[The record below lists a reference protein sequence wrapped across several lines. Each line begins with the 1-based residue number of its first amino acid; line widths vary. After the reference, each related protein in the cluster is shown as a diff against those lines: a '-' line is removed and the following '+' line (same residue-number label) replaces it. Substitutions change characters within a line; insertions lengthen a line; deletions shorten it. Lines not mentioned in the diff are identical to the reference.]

1 MRKGIGIYFFIFIF
15 VISSFQAPLWA
26 QSTQLKPDSQSEFQQ
41 AVELYKSNRFVA
53 AQQVLSALQSNPL
66 NNALKREVDFY
77 SAMTALKLDTKDAFY
92 QAEKFK
98 KSHRVYSRMAELDLL
113 LADYQFEHSRFRQAI
128 PLYQSIQISALNQS
142 DKDKFNFRLG
152 YCYFYTNQ
160 LDKANIYLYKV
171 KDSKS
176 KYAPAATYYY
186 GHIAYQEK
194 KYTTAL
200 KAFKQIKNSP
210 MFKDIVPYYIVQIAF
225 KQEQYQSVAND
236 APALYAKVSDKRK
249 PEIAQ
254 ILGVSLFKIE
264 EYSKAIEYLEH
275 YRQAAGRDFTR
286 ADYYQLA
293 FAYMKSEEFQ
303 QAIRYFEK
311 VKIQEDALSQNA
323 FYNVGASYLKMGQKQ
338 FAGEAFYRAYQLPFD
353 KRLQEDAMFNF
364 AKVSYELS
372 NDPYNKAIKALLE
385 FMTNYPNS
393 DRIGDANEYLV
404 NLFLSAK
411 NYKGALEEIERIPN
425 KNNQLLAAYQ
435 KITYNRAI
443 ELFRERNYPQVLDLL
458 KKSSTYNYDKLTRIK
473 AQYWLAETHY
483 QTRNYKMAIQILK
496 ELKRNGFSRQLN
508 NYTLI
513 DYTMAYAYFQMDDFE
528 NARSYFN
535 QYVQNAKRG
544 DPRLLDAYLRI
555 ADIYFIGKDFNQAI
569 ANYEKAEK
577 ASPSYLPYAV
587 YQKAQ
592 AYGGNGNFAE
602 KISVLKAFTETG
614 RDFDLSDDAFAE
626 LGTTYLLMS
635 RESDAILTFNAL
647 IKRFPNSPFYRTA
660 LLKTGLAYYNLDNRS
675 EALRNLKMVVERFP
689 GTQESKEALVSIRN
703 IYVESNM
710 ADEFFVY
717 VKDLPNARVSSS
729 DQDTIMYRAS
739 ENVYMNGDCESA
751 VPGFSEYIQKFPD
764 GAFAVSAHYYRAEC
778 LLKANLINQAAED
791 YKFVTEQSNTLFH
804 ESALSKMA
812 YIYRNEKQYRE
823 ALNAYARLYKIAS
836 SDKNRIIA
844 REGQLESYHQL
855 NMHDSTMLIA
865 QQVLRSPDADE
876 QSYKRAHLYMAKA
889 AFKTNQMALAQRE
902 YKIVEGLL
910 GGKASAEAKYH
921 LALIQY
927 QLGDYKLAEKMVF
940 ELINDYGSYD
950 YWVAKGFILL
960 ADVYVKYGNTFQ
972 AKHTLQSIIDNQSD
986 TALINSAMQKKQAVL
1001 ELEYLEELEKQNK
1014 IAPADTIRL
1023 DSDLNF

>member
-15 VISSFQAPLWA
+15 VFSSIYSSLWA
-26 QSTQLKPDSQSEFQQ
+26 QTILLKSDLQRDFQQ

-53 AQQVLSALQSNPL
+53 AQQVLSNLQSNAL
-66 NNALKREVDFY
+66 NNTLKRDVDFY

-92 QAEKFK
+92 QADKFK
-98 KSHRVYSRMAELDLL
+98 KEHRVYSQMAKLDFL
-113 LADYQFEHSRFRQAI
+113 LADYQFDHNRFKQAI
-128 PLYQSIQISALNQS
+128 PLYESIHITGLDQAERE
-142 DKDKFNFRLG
+142 KFNFRLG
-152 YCYFYTNQ
+152 YCYFYSNQ
-160 LDKANIYLYKV
+160 FDKANIYLYKA

-200 KAFKQIKNSP
+200 KAFKQIQNSP

-225 KQEQYQSVAND
+225 KQEQYQSVAKD
-236 APALYAKVSDKRK
+236 APTLYAKVSDKRK

-254 ILGVSLFKIE
+254 ILGISLFKIE
-264 EYSKAIEYLEH
+264 EYSKAIEYLEQ
-275 YRQAAGRDFTR
+275 YRQAMSRDFTR
-286 ADYYQLA
+286 TDYYQLA
-293 FAYMKSEEFQ
+293 FAYMKSQEFQ

-311 VKIQEDALSQNA
+311 VKIKEDALSQNA
-323 FYNVGASYLKMGQKQ
+323 FYNVGACYLKMGQKQ
-338 FAGEAFYRAYQLPFD
+338 FAGEAFYRAYKLPFD
-353 KRLQEDAMFNF
+353 TRLQEDAMFNF

-385 FMTNYPNS
+385 FMTNYPYS
-393 DRIGDANEYLV
+393 DRISDANEYLV

-411 NYKGALEEIERIPN
+411 NYKGALAEIERIPN
-425 KNNQLLAAYQ
+425 KSHQLLAAYQ

-443 ELFRERNYPQVLDLL
+443 ELFRERNYPQTLELL
-458 KKSSTYNYDKLTRIK
+458 KKSANYNYDKLTRIK
-473 AQYWLAETHY
+473 AQYWLAETY
-483 QTRNYKMAIQILK
+483 YLTRNYRMSTQVLG
-496 ELKRNGFSRQLN
+496 ELKRNGFSRQLS
-508 NYTLI
+508 NYKLI
-513 DYTMAYAYFQMDDFE
+513 NYNMAYAYFQMDDFE
-528 NARSYFN
+528 NASIYFN
-535 QYVQNAKRG
+535 QYIKNATVG
-544 DPRLLDAYLRI
+544 EPRLLDAYLRV
-555 ADIYFIGKDFNQAI
+555 ADIYFIGKDFKQAI

-577 ASPSYLPYAV
+577 ASPNYLPYAV

-592 AYGGNGNFAE
+592 AYGGNGDFAS
-602 KISVLKAFTETG
+602 KIRVLKAFAATG

-626 LGTTYLLMS
+626 LGMTYLLMS
-635 RESDAILTFNAL
+635 RESEAIQTFNAL
-647 IKRFPNSPFYRTA
+647 IQRFPNSPFYRTT

-703 IYVESNM
+703 IYVESNT

-717 VKDLPNARVSSS
+717 AESLSNVRVSSS

-751 VPGFSEYIQKFPD
+751 VSGFSEYLRKFPE

-778 LLKANLINQAAED
+778 LLKDNLINQAAED

-812 YIYRNEKQYRE
+812 YIYRNEKQFRE
-823 ALNAYARLYKIAS
+823 ALKAYVRLYKIAS

-844 REGQLESYHQL
+844 RDGQLESYHQL

-889 AFKTNQMALAQRE
+889 AFKTNQIVLAQRE

-910 GGKASAEAKYH
+910 GGNASAEAKYH

-986 TALINSAMQKKQAVL
+986 TALINTAMRKKQTVL
-1001 ELEYLEELEKQNK
+1001 ELEYLEELEKQNE
-1014 IAPADTIRL
+1014 ILPADTIRI
-1023 DSDLNF
+1023 DGSLNH